1 MAIKV
6 RFFAA
11 LREQLGTDS
20 LDIAKVPASTVDV
33 NTLLELIRQRL
44 GDRAIEI
51 LRAPN
56 VRVAL
61 NQEFVTDQ
69 CRIGDGDEIA
79 FMPPITGG

>member
-1 MAIKV
+1 MTIRV

-11 LREQLGTDS
+11 LRERLGTESIDVSASSSVDVTGLLDLIRRQLG
-20 LDIAKVPASTVDV
+20 
-33 NTLLELIRQRL
+33 E
-44 GDRAIEI
+44 GAIDI

-56 VRVAL
+56 VRIAL

-69 CRIGDGDEIA
+69 CRINDGDEIA